1 MTYEEALNW
10 IGEGSSKP
18 FGEKIE
24 SLLQNQVS
32 APSMKEILKGAEIM
46 FKKYSKNPLHAALN
60 TENLPEKFSATH
72 YSENK
77 AVLELLRAG
86 RDINQII
93 DREKDYWMVLFEGKL
108 RAK

>member
-32 APSMKEILKGAEIM
+32 APSMKRFLKGAEIM
-46 FKKYSKNPLHAALN
+46 FKKYSKNPCTQL
-60 TENLPEKFSATH
+60 
-72 YSENK
+72 
-77 AVLELLRAG
+77 
-86 RDINQII
+86 
-93 DREKDYWMVLFEGKL
+93 
-108 RAK
+108 